1 MAEKIDTMG
10 DYEYVPKTGEV
21 DLIPAEAINCP

>member
-1 MAEKIDTMG
+1 MAEKIDTKG

-21 DLIPAEAINCP
+21 DLSPAEVNNCP